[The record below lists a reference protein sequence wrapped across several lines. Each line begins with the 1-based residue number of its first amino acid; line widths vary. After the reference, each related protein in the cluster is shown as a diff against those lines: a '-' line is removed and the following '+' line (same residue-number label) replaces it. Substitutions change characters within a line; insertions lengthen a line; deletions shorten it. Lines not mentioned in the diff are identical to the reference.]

1 MSVTTINPF
10 ANPRIGVAAIVQRK
24 DGKIVVGKRE
34 SSHGAGNVNPSQIPT
49 PEGTWQLPGGHLEF
63 GESIFGCAERETAEE
78 TQLMV
83 KASKIAGVTNDVF
96 QEQGKHYVT
105 LFVRCEMEDE
115 AAEPVNLEPEKCS
128 GWYWMSWDE
137 VREINA
143 KAKEGGAMKLFIP
156 LAHLIEENPGI
167 ENA

>member
-34 SSHGAGNVNPSQIPT
+34 SSHGAG
-49 PEGTWQLPGGHLEF
+49 TWQLPGGHLEF
-63 GESIFGCAERETAEE
+63 KESIFGCAERETLEE
-78 TQLMV
+78 TQLKV
-83 KASKIAGVTNDVF
+83 KASKIVGVTNDVF
-96 QEQGKHYVT
+96 EELGKHYVT

-137 VREINA
+137 VREINV
-143 KAKEGGAMKLFIP
+143 KAKEGGGMKLFMP
-156 LAHLIEENPGI
+156 LAHLVEENADI